1 MNANKKFYSTVGI
14 FTIGG
19 LFLWSINDEKI
30 MNVFKKEDSL
40 TDQVTN
46 VASDTVKS
54 ATDAASDA
62 ANSVKNAASGAATY
76 VTDTVSG
83 ATASATNAVSGAA
96 NIMQPAKEPYPPEL
110 PSTSRPAPEYPTPAA
125 PEYPTPAAP
134 APAYPPVEYQEQV
147 PLPTVPNQSQAPAP
161 AYPPVE
167 YQEQVPLPTVPNQ
180 SQAPMTAPAYP
191 PSPTPQPQTGGTRRH
206 ASANKTR
213 RCKHCNHEY

>member
-125 PEYPTPAAP
+125 P

-161 AYPPVE
+161 AYPP
-167 YQEQVPLPTVPNQ
+167 
-180 SQAPMTAPAYP
+180 APA
-191 PSPTPQPQTGGTRRH
+191 SAQPQTGGTRRH

-213 RCKHCNHEY
+213 RCKHCNHEYHTE